1 MSYQKSKIN
10 IMLARCYIVIR
21 NRNRMLRKS
30 INKSDIIKTDKKYD
44 KKNQGTN
51 KKNIIINKK

>member
-1 MSYQKSKIN
+1 
-10 IMLARCYIVIR
+10 MLARCYIVIR

-44 KKNQGTN
+44 KKNQDTN